1 MPPSLLSPSPVFG
14 AIIGRLTTLQLAI
27 LAGYFLLLIGT
38 AFAFRKLNRSGDDY
52 FRSGSQGTWWL
63 VGMSTYMASFSA
75 FTFTGLAGV
84 AYRAGFSASTAF
96 IANVVGFA
104 LNGLFLAAWLRQLRV
119 TTMPEVI
126 RDRYGPWAEQFYG
139 WIGNLF
145 GILYAAMTLYTLC
158 IFAST
163 VFGLPIMPLIV
174 TVGLVVMFYSVLGG
188 RWAVMGADFVQGMI
202 LIPITVLLAILCW
215 RAIGGASGFAAAM
228 TAQNLGAAFQFMKPS
243 GSEFGESF
251 TAPWV
256 AANILALLMDRMS
269 LNGASRYASC
279 RDGREASRAAW
290 LVAWLM
296 LGSVFVFF
304 LPPMVARMLFSS
316 DIVNLPLA
324 QPAEAAYA
332 VAGLKLLPATLM
344 GLMVVAI
351 FAATLSTMDSG
362 LNLFAAV
369 FVKNIYP
376 LICRLVGTK
385 PREGSALVRLSE
397 VMTFL
402 SGLVI
407 IGLACTFAAVPERGA
422 FDIMLDLG
430 ALFSIPMVV
439 PLVLA
444 LFDRGAPRHA
454 ATWAIVSGLAVSA
467 LGYLT
472 GVSATVAGLV
482 GRWSYDEK
490 VFATA
495 LVGMVG
501 FFCARLR
508 PERDPAA
515 RQQRE
520 AFYVRMHRPVDV
532 AAEVGAPQSIAMQA
546 RILSWLCL
554 VAGTGVL
561 ALLLVEGPWVL
572 AGRLGVLIIGLF
584 LLGVAGLLRWVAA
597 RN

>member
-1 MPPSLLSPSPVFG
+1 VFG

-243 GSEFGESF
+243 G
-251 TAPWV
+251 A
-256 AANILALLMDRMS
+256 
-269 LNGASRYASC
+269 
-279 RDGREASRAAW
+279 EASPR
-290 LVAWLM
+290 
-296 LGSVFVFF
+296 LG
-304 LPPMVARMLFSS
+304 
-316 DIVNLPLA
+316 
-324 QPAEAAYA
+324 
-332 VAGLKLLPATLM
+332 
-344 GLMVVAI
+344 
-351 FAATLSTMDSG
+351 
-362 LNLFAAV
+362 
-369 FVKNIYP
+369 
-376 LICRLVGTK
+376 
-385 PREGSALVRLSE
+385 
-397 VMTFL
+397 
-402 SGLVI
+402 
-407 IGLACTFAAVPERGA
+407 
-422 FDIMLDLG
+422 
-430 ALFSIPMVV
+430 
-439 PLVLA
+439 
-444 LFDRGAPRHA
+444 
-454 ATWAIVSGLAVSA
+454 
-467 LGYLT
+467 
-472 GVSATVAGLV
+472 
-482 GRWSYDEK
+482 
-490 VFATA
+490 
-495 LVGMVG
+495 
-501 FFCARLR
+501 LR
-508 PERDPAA
+508 PTSSP
-515 RQQRE
+515 
-520 AFYVRMHRPVDV
+520 
-532 AAEVGAPQSIAMQA
+532 
-546 RILSWLCL
+546 C
-554 VAGTGVL
+554 
-561 ALLLVEGPWVL
+561 
-572 AGRLGVLIIGLF
+572 
-584 LLGVAGLLRWVAA
+584 
-597 RN
+597 